1 MSQQT
6 ATLSTFQYYWRLIRY
21 SAKYFATDM
30 STAFVFWLSHTVIGL
45 ILRAFFNYLT
55 DADGF
60 GLPVGPII
68 GLQIGYAIVASIAL
82 AAAILAN
89 TGLRHRSMALM
100 IRNMFSRILNMP
112 GSAPLPKN
120 EDGKSM
126 TSGEVVS
133 TFRDDTNEIVAAVTV
148 LEDAIGLGI
157 TAAISLVI
165 MIQINPLVTLG
176 TFLPLSLIIF
186 VAQRLGPTIKK
197 YRKASREATS
207 QVTGVIADMFNGT
220 QALKVG
226 HAEERIVA
234 HFKKI
239 NAQRQQSMIK
249 DRLLTELVNALSNGT
264 VDIGM
269 GLILLFAAK
278 SMYAGEFTIGD
289 FALFAAYL
297 WPMTHVMRM
306 VGRLITLYKQT
317 SISLVRMEKMMQ
329 GAPPG
334 GIVEAHPVYLSGKFP
349 EVPYTPKTTHHK
361 LHTLAVENLS
371 YRYDSSENNSSGIR
385 EVNFSLERGSFTV
398 VTGMIGSGK
407 TTLLKVLLGLLPF
420 QQGRILWNGELV
432 EDPRSFFN
440 PPRCAYTGQVPRL
453 FSTSVR
459 ENILLGLPEDRV
471 DLPGS
476 IAKAALER
484 DILEMEEGVETLVG
498 SKGIR
503 LSGGQLQR
511 TAAARMFVRDAELM
525 IFDDLSSALDVETE
539 RQLWE
544 TVFNER
550 NAQSFPTCLVVSHRR
565 SVLQQADHILLLK
578 DGRIEDQGTLQELLL
593 RSDEMNNLYLTD
605 QNSHSPGQ
613 P

>member
-6 ATLSTFQYYWRLIRY
+6 ASLSTFQYYWRLIRY

-55 DADGF
+55 EADGF

-68 GLQIGYAIVASIAL
+68 GLQIGYAIAASIAL

-89 TGLRHRSMALM
+89 TGFRHRSLALM
-100 IRNMFSRILNMP
+100 IRNMFSRILNLP
-112 GSAPLPKN
+112 GAAPLPKN
-120 EDGKSM
+120 EDGRTM

-133 TFRDDTNEIVAAVTV
+133 TFRDDTNEIVNAVTV
-148 LEDAIGLGI
+148 LEDAIGMGI
-157 TAAISLVI
+157 TGGISMVI
-165 MIQINPLVTLG
+165 MIQINPWVTLG

-186 VAQRLGPTIKK
+186 VAQRLGPTVKK

-207 QVTGVIADMFNGT
+207 QVTGIIADMFNGT

-234 HFKKI
+234 HFKNV

-269 GLILLFAAK
+269 GLILLFAAR

-306 VGRLITLYKQT
+306 IGRLITLYKQT
-317 SISLVRMEKMMQ
+317 SISLLRMEKMMQ

-334 GIVEAHPVYLSGKFP
+334 GPVEAHPVYLTGQFP
-349 EVPYTPKTTHHK
+349 EIPFTPKTAVHK
-361 LHTLAVENLS
+361 LDSLAVEELT
-371 YRYDSSENNSSGIR
+371 YLYDSAEKASTGIKQ
-385 EVNFSLERGSFTV
+385 VSFTLKRGSFTV
-398 VTGMIGSGK
+398 VTGKIGSGK
-407 TTLLKVLLGLLPF
+407 TTLLKVILGLLPF
-420 QQGRILWNGELV
+420 QEGRIFWNGDMV
-432 EDPRSFFN
+432 EDPRSFFT

-453 FSTSVR
+453 FSTSLR
-459 ENILLGLPEDRV
+459 DNILLGLPEDQIN
-471 DLPGS
+471 LHGA

-484 DILEMEEGVETLVG
+484 DVLEMEDGVGTLVG

-525 IFDDLSSALDVETE
+525 VFDDLSSALDVETE

-544 TVFNER
+544 MVFSER
-550 NAQSFPTCLVVSHRR
+550 NSQSFPTCLVVSHRR
-565 SVLQQADHILLLK
+565 FVLQQADTIIVLK
-578 DGRIEDQGTLQELLL
+578 DGRIEDQGSLNELLL
-593 RSDEMNNLYLTD
+593 RSAEMNDLYMTD
-605 QNSHSPGQ
+605 QNSSYPS
-613 P
+613 